1 MTKKR
6 LCFLAV
12 LVLAAAAAG
21 AQQLTRFAVVDTAR
35 VYNTFFRDSAAVRN
49 YDAKKDEFQKE
60 IDRLTEELKTL
71 QARKVEMEKS
81 GDSAGAVKLEA
92 DIIKKAT
99 FLTEYTKAKNTELD
113 ALKTRLN
120 SNDAFYAS
128 LYDVIG
134 RIAESDGYTMVLSL
148 QQGNA
153 ILWYSPTVD
162 ITDKVI
168 LALNNSA
175 AR

>member
-1 MTKKR
+1 MR
-6 LCFLAV
+6 
-12 LVLAAAAAG
+12 
-21 AQQLTRFAVVDTAR
+21 
-35 VYNTFFRDSAAVRN
+35 
-49 YDAKKDEFQKE
+49 
-60 IDRLTEELKTL
+60 
-71 QARKVEMEKS
+71 
-81 GDSAGAVKLEA
+81 LEA
-92 DIIKKAT
+92 DIVKKAT

-113 ALKTRLN
+113 ALKTKLN

-168 LALNNSA
+168 LALNNSS